1 MIRGAAS
8 SRRLTAVIAATAV
21 VASGVLLGPSASAD
35 DSRVIEG
42 QLEDSTPFRFLV
54 PNDWNGTVFVDLD
67 FASRPTVGAHVQR
80 LLEGGSAYGGTT
92 RAVTGWDIASAID
105 NQVEALDRFADEA
118 GEPGRAIAMGSSM
131 GGFVAAG
138 VAQRHPSAID
148 GVVSMCGGLS
158 GSVSQWNQK
167 LDTVFVLSH
176 LLDPAGTLPVIGVP
190 ADVNGVVAGW
200 QTLLAQAQQ
209 TAEGRARI
217 ALAAAIG
224 QLPAYAQSAPRPAP
238 HQTAAYQAGWYG
250 ALSGDA
256 LPYIGQAMSSRR
268 SIEAIVGGNPS
279 WNTEVDY
286 AQQLRAASPE
296 ARRVV
301 ERLYR
306 EAGLSLE
313 ADLSTVNGAER
324 IAADPGAVE
333 RFAAGTEFDGSLSV
347 PVVAMS
353 NIGDQI
359 STVAQQSEYDAEARR
374 AGNQDLLRQVYVES
388 AGHCAFTAAEQVAAV
403 HLLFQRL
410 DTGEWSKGEKP
421 KRMNSAAEAL
431 GLGDSR
437 FIAYEPDRFNRPYT
451 LVEPVKEDAMWTGV
465 LANGTPYNIHLPGDW
480 NGVLVL
486 DPDLRRSTDGRVQW
500 LVEQGYAAATR
511 ARDITDWDVAGG
523 SADLMELKGIFA
535 DTVGADPEITIV
547 AGGSLGGLV
556 TRDTV
561 DEYGSLI
568 DGAVPMC
575 GGGAGLVGMWNH
587 RLDATFVLDVLVGAA
602 PIELTRITDQAA
614 ADAALAALVGEAMS
628 TPEGRAR
635 LALAGAIGGVSG
647 RPAGEPEPA
656 PGDSETRVATMGG
669 SIALMLLRRS
679 VLEATAGGSVSWNV
693 GVDYRAQFEGSGQR
707 DLVRRLYA
715 QAGADLDADL
725 AALAEAPRLT
735 ADAAAVEWARSG
747 GVYDG
752 VLDVPVF
759 DLYTATDPRAAL
771 SEMRAYESAVSAG
784 GSAAMLRQSV
794 VDRSGHCSFTA
805 AEYAAAIEVVVERVR
820 TGKWGK
826 TTPAALNSRA
836 QRLQEASEVD
846 LGRAEFTSPRRVPE
860 FPREFTAGTPLP
872 DGAAG

>member
-1 MIRGAAS
+1 M
-8 SRRLTAVIAATAV
+8 IAATAV
-21 VASGVLLGPSASAD
+21 VASGVLLSAPSATAD
-35 DSRVIEG
+35 DTRVIAG
-42 QLEDSTPFRFLV
+42 QLDDSTAYRFLV

-67 FASRPTVGAHVQR
+67 FASRATVGAHVQR
-80 LLEGGSAYGGTT
+80 LLEDGAAYGGTT
-92 RAVTGWDIASAID
+92 RTVTGWDIASAID

-138 VAQRHPSAID
+138 VAQRHPSAVD

-176 LLDPAGTLPVIGVP
+176 LLDPTKTLPVVGIP
-190 ADVNGVVAGW
+190 ADVSGAVAGW
-200 QTLLAQAQQ
+200 QALLARAQE
-209 TAEGRARI
+209 TPEGRARI

-224 QLPAYAQSAPRPAP
+224 QLPAYAQSAPRPAA

-268 SIEAIVGGNPS
+268 SIEAVVAGNPS
-279 WNTEVDY
+279 WNTGVDY
-286 AQQLRAASPE
+286 AEQLRTASPE

-306 EAGLSLE
+306 EAGLSLA
-313 ADLSTVNGAER
+313 ADLSTVNTADR

-359 STVAQQSEYDAEARR
+359 STVAQQNEYDTEVRR
-374 AGNQDLLRQVYVES
+374 AGTQDLLRQVYVES
-388 AGHCAFTAAEQVAAV
+388 AGHCAFTAAEQLAAV
-403 HLLFQRL
+403 ELLFQRL
-410 DTGEWSKGEKP
+410 DTADWSNGEKP
-421 KRMNSAAEAL
+421 KRMNASAEAL

-437 FIAYEPDRFNRPYT
+437 FIAFEPDRFNRPYT
-451 LVEPVKEDAMWTGV
+451 LVEPAQPEKEDAMWTGA

-486 DPDLRRSTDGRVQW
+486 DPDLRRPTDARVRW

-511 ARDITDWDVAGG
+511 ARDITDWDVAAG
-523 SADLMELKGIFA
+523 SADLMELKGIFVEKA
-535 DTVGADPEITIV
+535 GADPEITIV

-561 DEYGSLI
+561 DEYGTLI

-587 RLDATFVLDVLVGAA
+587 RLDATFVLDVLVGAT

-614 ADAALAALVGEAMS
+614 ADAALAALVEEASS

-647 RPAGEPEPA
+647 WPAGEPEPA
-656 PGDSETRVATMGG
+656 PGDAETRVATMGS

-679 VLEATAGGSVSWNV
+679 VLEAIAGGSISWNV
-693 GVDYRAQFEGSGQR
+693 GVDYRAQFEDSGQH

-715 QAGADLDADL
+715 QAGVDLDADL
-725 AALAEAPRLT
+725 AALAEAPRVT

-752 VLDVPVF
+752 VLDVPVL

-771 SEMRAYESAVSAG
+771 SEMRAYESAVAAAGSAG
-784 GSAAMLRQSV
+784 MLRQAV
-794 VDRSGHCSFTA
+794 VDRSGHCSFIT
-805 AEYAAAIEVVVERVR
+805 AEYAAAIDVVVERVR
-820 TGKWGK
+820 TGEWSK

-846 LGRAEFTSPRRVPE
+846 LGRAEFTAVHRVPA
-860 FPREFTAGTPLP
+860 FPREFTAGTTAPA
-872 DGAAG
+872 GAVG